1 MKLSGSALKITL
13 LGSIAASSVVDAFV
27 VPLPLYAKT
36 KVTQRSMANSNGE
49 FDHLLNEGSGSLQYQ
64 QQSQQNNNGRIN
76 RRNIVRLP
84 DTSEAATLVSSAAAS
99 PESILGSSDSMSD
112 PFGDDYADDAAYNED
127 GSVADP
133 SQQMNDPRMEEYLRK
148 KEAATVAKLQPT
160 EKRGIGQKA
169 GDYVK
174 GKDFGEL
181 VFTVVVPITLGY
193 WLIKQVFDRSS
204 ASLAVS
210 AEQTL
215 EDYASEMVFHDGD
228 FEEMQMC
235 HNDYSKKKLVFLG
248 PNKKDAMMK
257 RYLEAYAKKKTVSPQ
272 AISSLS
278 YVFSLYKLSEDK
290 AADVLVSLCQT
301 MPEKISSVG
310 KLLFFGR
317 RILKSKESRAR
328 LEPIKDIIASSYR
341 DAGSISGEEI
351 VERSQVAMGEAAY
364 RSAVA
369 TAGKEQETLTIGWE
383 VLGLDNDKATA
394 IFNEVKK
401 EGFMT
406 GREAKYGQASQQ
418 FDSKGRKIDKAGDL
432 KNPEEATE
440 GDDEDDEEDS
450 PTGNVF
456 ECGECGY
463 TLFIAKGRDF
473 KFFSDTF
480 ECPEC
485 GAKKDKFK
493 AP

>member
-1 MKLSGSALKITL
+1 MKVSNSAMQIIL
-13 LGSIAASSVVDAFV
+13 LGTIAASSVVESFV
-27 VPLPLYAKT
+27 VPLPLCAKPKT
-36 KVTQRSMANSNGE
+36 TQHSMANSDGE
-49 FDHLLNEGSGSLQYQ
+49 FDYLLSEGSGSLKYQ
-64 QQSQQNNNGRIN
+64 QQIQQNSNGRIT

-84 DTSEAATLVSSAAAS
+84 DASEAATLVSSAVAS
-99 PESILGSSDSMSD
+99 PEQAILGSADSLAD
-112 PFGDDYADDAAYNED
+112 PFGDDSEDDTSYNED
-127 GSVADP
+127 GSVAEP

-148 KEAATVAKLQPT
+148 KEAAAVAKIQPA
-160 EKRGIGQKA
+160 EKKGIAEMA
-169 GDYVK
+169 GNYVK

-181 VFTVVVPITLGY
+181 VFTVFVPLTVGY
-193 WLIKQVFDRSS
+193 WLVKQVFDKSS
-204 ASLAVS
+204 ANLSES
-210 AEQTL
+210 ADQTL
-215 EDYASEMVFHDGD
+215 ESYANEMVFHDGD
-228 FEEMQMC
+228 FEEMQLC

-290 AADVLVSLCQT
+290 AADILVSLCES

-317 RILKSKESRAR
+317 HILKSKESRAK
-328 LEPIKDIIASSYR
+328 LEPIKDILAASYR
-341 DAGSISGEEI
+341 DAGPISGEEI

-364 RSAVA
+364 KNAVA
-369 TAGKEQETLTIGWE
+369 KAGKNQETLTIGWE
-383 VLGLDNDKATA
+383 VLGLDEKKAME
-394 IFNEVKK
+394 IFKEVKG
-401 EGFMT
+401 EGFLT
-406 GREAKYGQASQQ
+406 GREAKYGGANQKY
-418 FDSKGRKIDKAGDL
+418 DKKGRKIDTEA
-432 KNPEEATE
+432 NPDEATE
-440 GDDEDDEEDS
+440 GDDEEDDADS

-473 KFFSDTF
+473 KFMSPTF

-493 AP
+493 SPE